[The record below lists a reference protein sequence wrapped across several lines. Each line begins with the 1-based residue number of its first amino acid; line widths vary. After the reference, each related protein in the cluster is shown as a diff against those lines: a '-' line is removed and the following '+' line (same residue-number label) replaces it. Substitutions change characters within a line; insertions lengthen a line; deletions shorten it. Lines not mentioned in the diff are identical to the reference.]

1 MKFSLLHPSRSRPN
15 KSFKATQDWLN
26 TCSTTEVELI
36 VSIDDND
43 PDRAHYQS
51 IYGTVQKAKV
61 IVNSNRSAVDAIN
74 NAAKVSTGDILIVVS
89 DDTGCIRNWDGVIK
103 KAIAG
108 REDFILKVFDGI
120 QKWIITMPIMD
131 RAYYN
136 RCGYVYHPDFKHMFC
151 DTFLTHQADAL
162 KKVIWRNDITIPHN
176 HYSVSRSGKDEISY
190 QADST
195 LKHGEQVYVN
205 LIKQNLL
212 IEGDIWNLSDYANS
226 HLQWCRNKGII

>member
-1 MKFSLLHPSRSRPN
+1 M
-15 KSFKATQDWLN
+15 DWLN
-26 TCSTTEVELI
+26 SCSTTDVELI

-43 PDRAHYQS
+43 PEKEHYLS
-51 IYGTVQKAKV
+51 TYANVSKAKV

-74 NAAKVSTGDILIVVS
+74 HAAKVSTGDILIVVS
-89 DDTGCIRNWDGVIK
+89 DDTGCIVNWDGVIK
-103 KAIAG
+103 NAVSG
-108 REDFILKVFDGI
+108 REDFVLKVFDGI
-120 QKWIITMPIMD
+120 QRWIITMPIMD

-136 RCGYVYHPDFKHMFC
+136 RYGYVYHPDFKHMFC

-176 HYSVSRSGKDEISY
+176 HYSVNKSGKDEISY
-190 QADST
+190 KADST
-195 LKHGEQVYVN
+195 LKEGEGVYLG

-212 IEGDIWNLSDYANS
+212 IDGDIWNLSEYANG